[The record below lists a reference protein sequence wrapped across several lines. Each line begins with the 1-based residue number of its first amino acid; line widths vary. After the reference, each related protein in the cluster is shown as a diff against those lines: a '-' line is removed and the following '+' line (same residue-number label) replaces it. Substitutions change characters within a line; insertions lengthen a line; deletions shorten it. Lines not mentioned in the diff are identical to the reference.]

1 MTAKRYGN
9 KRPASK
15 SRTKN
20 TPVISLTGNPPQ
32 AKQTWWSQKFIEVL
46 ESFKMGSRLARGKAY
61 AQESKVL
68 KLSISSGIV
77 TAMVQGSRKSH
88 YRVTIKLEPL
98 SDGAWKQVMQNLT
111 KKAIYAVEML
121 QDKMPKDIA
130 EVFANANVSLFPKR
144 LEELE
149 SSCDCPDWS
158 NPCKHI
164 AATYYILAQHFDLD
178 PFLIFVWRGRLKT
191 QILES
196 LRSYWKQGKP
206 KSQTFGTMPVRK
218 IEEPEYERYWYGNM
232 DINVLTPLDP
242 FSKAVPESGI
252 RSLGEAPVQL
262 DGRDLGSVLAESYST
277 TSKGIRGWVFF
288 RDEKRVGKGNQLT
301 PAFFTNASLKKV

>member
-1 MTAKRYGN
+1 MAVKRYP
-9 KRPASK
+9 KRIALKARS
-15 SRTKN
+15 
-20 TPVISLTGNPPQ
+20 TPVIPLTGSPPQ
-32 AKQTWWSQKFIEVL
+32 AKQAWWSQKFIEVL

-77 TAMVQGSRKSH
+77 TATVQGSRKSH
-88 YRVTIKLEPL
+88 YKISIKMEPL
-98 SDGAWKQVMQNLT
+98 SDNAWRQVMQNLT

-121 QDKMPKDIA
+121 QDKMPKDIG
-130 EVFANANVSLFPKR
+130 EVFAAANVSLFPTR
-144 LEELE
+144 LEDLD

-196 LRSYWKQGKP
+196 LRTYWKQGKP
-206 KSQTFGTMPVRK
+206 KTQVLTTAPVRK
-218 IEEPEYERYWYGNM
+218 IDEGEYERYWYGNL
-232 DINVLTPLDP
+232 DINVLTALDP
-242 FSKAVPESGI
+242 FSKAVPDSSI
-252 RSLGEAPVQL
+252 NKLGPAPVQY
-262 DGRDLGSVLAESYST
+262 DGRDLSSILAESYLT
-277 TSKGIRGWVFF
+277 TSERVRAWARDMVVNAEDSNHLTVSAPFF
-288 RDEKRVGKGNQLT
+288 SNPNFRK
-301 PAFFTNASLKKV
+301 